1 MRICAF
7 LLTSDPMSK
16 MRTLQAQTTRR
27 VDGGVEVGPRRRN
40 PEKGGEKDCTSQKA
54 QDTTRVC
61 GAEGKQEANG
71 KFGFTQGKVP
81 KKIQTTNKW
90 LSDDEDRLLLAI
102 KESEKAIGW
111 ECLRHLYFAQEMSPF
126 WRCWIEEGDAVAL
139 QRFRRLPVNDE
150 ELSFPVVDPPCAAVL
165 KGPSF
170 PGKGWQDLD
179 RVESLLVRN
188 LITCNSPA
196 VTPLR
201 VSGVNFYGLMEW
213 AYHELKKCKKEFSP
227 FDRMWGPIIERT
239 PAHHPE
245 RSQVILE
252 IDWSQ
257 GKEAI
262 QKAFMAAIQPLL
274 KNRFPK
280 GRKARSKDSRHF
292 FKGLVV
298 LRRRKCRAL
307 CRKCRA
313 LSWGEATRI
322 EGNDEGPTRFI
333 FGKDGRGDSSAARLA
348 MSEAENTLGHIKE
361 LLDDEER
368 RLCHGWDMKKWAREL
383 AQDSARKERLVLI
396 PVTDR

>member
-54 QDTTRVC
+54 QDTTRVG
-61 GAEGKQEANG
+61 GAEGKQEADG
-71 KFGFTQGKVP
+71 KFGFMHGKVP

-126 WRCWIEEGDAVAL
+126 WRCWIEEGDTVAL

-150 ELSFPVVDPPCAAVL
+150 EFSFPVVDSQCAAIL
-165 KGPSF
+165 KKTSF
-170 PGKGWQDLD
+170 PGKSWRDLD
-179 RVESLLVRN
+179 DVERFLVPN
-188 LITCNSPA
+188 VITHNSPA
-196 VTPLR
+196 VKPLL
-201 VSGVNFYGLMEW
+201 VSASNFYGFMEW
-213 AYHELKKCKKEFSP
+213 AYHELMKCKKEFSP
-227 FDRMWGPIIERT
+227 FDEMWGPIIERT
-239 PAHHPE
+239 PIHQKD
-245 RSQVILE
+245 RSQIIIE

-274 KNRFPK
+274 TNRFPK

-307 CRKCRA
+307 P
-313 LSWGEATRI
+313 WGEATRI
-322 EGNDEGPTRFI
+322 ERKGGEPTRFI
-333 FGKDGRGDSSAARLA
+333 FGKDGRGDSPAARQA
-348 MSEAENTLGHIKE
+348 MSEAERALALIKG
-361 LLDDEER
+361 LLADEEQ
-368 RLCHGWDMKKWAREL
+368 RLCNGWDMKKWAREL
-383 AQDSARKERLVLI
+383 AENSERRERIVAI
-396 PVTDR
+396 PIRDQSM